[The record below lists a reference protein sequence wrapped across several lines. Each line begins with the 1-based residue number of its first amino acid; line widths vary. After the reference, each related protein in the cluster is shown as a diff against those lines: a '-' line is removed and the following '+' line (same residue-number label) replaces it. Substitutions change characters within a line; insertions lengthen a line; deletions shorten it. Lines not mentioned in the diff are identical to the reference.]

1 MHVRAVKGR
10 RRKGATSYLSTPRL
24 PRHCRPAGIQ
34 FDWSELSVSRGL
46 FPVARHGVRGCKA
59 VNLSALI
66 ETTADEGNDRGA
78 TIPSTARRRRN
89 PFLATPLIFSRL
101 SRRFSHLLSHSGIR
115 NMYIRQ
121 SATSSARFHTAAKRV
136 TTLLLRFAA
145 E

>member
-78 TIPSTARRRRN
+78 TIPSTARRRGILSS
-89 PFLATPLIFSRL
+89 PPLLFSHVYLVVFLIFSR
-101 SRRFSHLLSHSGIR
+101 IR
-115 NMYIRQ
+115 E
-121 SATSSARFHTAAKRV
+121 SATCIFVKVPRAAPAFTPPRK
-136 TTLLLRFAA
+136 